1 MRDDDVPC
9 CTVEFWTFLSICLVL
24 VSFAGITSGLALGLL
39 SFGQVDLEV
48 LIKAGRPHENK
59 YAAKILPLVKNEH
72 LLLCTLLVAKSLAME
87 VGTLLGSWS
96 GTFQY
101 FYSYLMFFQALPIFM
116 DSILPFCV
124 AIFMSVILGL
134 AFAEIIPQAVCA
146 RYSLQLGA
154 KLAFL
159 VHLLLLIF
167 FPISY
172 PISKVLDWLLGRTH
186 SALYRRVE
194 LKTLVDLH
202 AHEAGMGG
210 ELTHQE
216 TIIIGGALGLTEK
229 MAKDAMTPISETFSL
244 DINSKL
250 DMVTMGLIMNKGHS
264 RIPIYSGNPNNIV
277 GLILVKNL
285 IFFQPEKETPIK
297 HMTIRKIPRV
307 YEDWPLYE
315 ILNLFLEGHSHMA
328 VVVKEAAHHKTSKS
342 KLCMP
347 DVLRIHKSFN
357 PKLNLPENKE
367 GSGSLWA
374 KQEERAG
381 YFMCTS
387 PLCYYSTDH
396 SESSSPK
403 QRDVKGQTLARE
415 DLELLPSFAGEEVIG
430 IITMEDV
437 MEELLQKKILD
448 ETDEYVDLYNKIR
461 INLPSWR
468 RSSSSPARAPISGIQ
483 SRTREQS
490 PLSSHA
496 MVSHTQISPAA
507 SPTDSPVCASM
518 TSASQQIHRAPCDT
532 NSSSS
537 YAFAMSLLYI
547 MNETFIQFYN
557 PKEAMDGAM
566 RASIC
571 SVKPPLPS
579 KLFVTTSPNNALNI
593 SSPIRGHAPT
603 PAMRVRVNAKGFMGP
618 KPTSSQKVGGSRSG
632 GVEEK
637 EEEVVEE
644 RIPQVVFERMIV
656 RIVGFVGVP
665 MAAGVGL
672 LHVLG
677 VMKERQLWEVPLWVP
692 FLTTLVCFGAS
703 ALGITYGSL
712 SSSWDPDRTG
722 SVLGF
727 EEARQNWAEMW
738 RDEGEG

>member
-1 MRDDDVPC
+1 MRMRDDDVPC
-9 CTVEFWTFLSICLVL
+9 CTLEFWTFLSICLVL

-87 VGTLLGSWS
+87 
-96 GTFQY
+96 
-101 FYSYLMFFQALPIFM
+101 ALPIFM
-116 DSILPFCV
+116 DSILPFWV

-381 YFMCTS
+381 YSMCTS

-437 MEELLQKKILD
+437 MEELLQVSSTLENLQSISIPLCQEIHHSPSMLRTGFALQKKILD

-461 INLPSWR
+461 INLPSSR

-507 SPTDSPVCASM
+507 SPTHSPACASM

-537 YAFAMSLLYI
+537 YAFAM
-547 MNETFIQFYN
+547 
-557 PKEAMDGAM
+557 
-566 RASIC
+566 
-571 SVKPPLPS
+571 
-579 KLFVTTSPNNALNI
+579 
-593 SSPIRGHAPT
+593 
-603 PAMRVRVNAKGFMGP
+603 
-618 KPTSSQKVGGSRSG
+618 
-632 GVEEK
+632 
-637 EEEVVEE
+637 
-644 RIPQVVFERMIV
+644 
-656 RIVGFVGVP
+656 
-665 MAAGVGL
+665 
-672 LHVLG
+672 
-677 VMKERQLWEVPLWVP
+677 
-692 FLTTLVCFGAS
+692 
-703 ALGITYGSL
+703 
-712 SSSWDPDRTG
+712 
-722 SVLGF
+722 
-727 EEARQNWAEMW
+727 
-738 RDEGEG
+738 